1 MAKEASVIHTN
12 ATFALK
18 SLISKHKEMIM
29 NHAVTG
35 VVKSKIKT
43 RTMNQSLTQILV

>member
-29 NHAVTG
+29 NHAVA
-35 VVKSKIKT
+35 VVKSKI
-43 RTMNQSLTQILV
+43 RNRIMNQSLTQILV

>member
-29 NHAVTG
+29 NHAVIE
-35 VVKSKIKT
+35 VKSKI
-43 RTMNQSLTQILV
+43 RNRIMNQSLTQILV